1 MIDRKIVLD
10 KLKKSKLENDR
21 KIENLCA
28 QEKSLRE
35 KLGLDRK

>member
-1 MIDRKIVLD
+1 MIDRKRVLD

-21 KIENLCA
+21 EIKNLRV
-28 QEKSLRE
+28 QEKDLRE